1 MRYLALLLLPA
12 LLSAA
17 APVVSNVRAQQR
29 LGTKLIDITYDLADS
44 SSTSIYISAQ
54 IFAGTTALPAF
65 SLSGHIGAGVTPG
78 TNKTIVWNAGQDWN
92 RQYTTAGKV
101 RIVADDLSVTPPNAG
116 MVYVPAGFT
125 VNGYGVHSGSSRVFS
140 SGFFMDKTEV
150 SKAEWDS
157 VRTWALANGY
167 TFDNTGLATDTTHPV
182 VGISWYD
189 AVKWCNARSEKE
201 GLAPVYCTDAGRTT
215 VYKTGTVIVRGNF
228 CNWSADGYRLPTRAE
243 WSKAAWGGSTSGPY
257 YWPSYYGSGA
267 EILNK
272 GQANFF
278 TTWSNR
284 SHPWDFSATYFGS
297 DNTALFSFSGANYGT
312 TPVGYYNGSQSITEL
327 TLGITV
333 NDMKNGFGLYDMAGN
348 AAEWLWDSYYSEVN
362 ATTEYLDDNYKGP
375 DLGLGAERFYA
386 EGRFSQDASQP
397 QGSDQAWDA
406 QRRASA
412 TSAGARKMVFSAQY
426 TQGFFTNGSGQP
438 TQLVPQVGLRTV
450 RGR

>member
-12 LLSAA
+12 LLTAA

-44 SSTSIYISAQ
+44 DGGTVYISAQ

-101 RIVADDLSVTPPNAG
+101 RIIADDLSVTPPNAG

-125 VNGYGVHSGSSRVFS
+125 VGSYGIHSSNSGLKVFT
-140 SGFFMDKTEV
+140 SGFFMDKTEI
-150 SKAEWDS
+150 SKATWDE

-167 TFDNTGLATDTTHPV
+167 SFDNAGLATASDHPV
-182 VGISWYD
+182 VGVSWYD

-201 GLAPVYCTDAGRTT
+201 GLAPVYFTDANRTT
-215 VYKTGTVIVRGNF
+215 VYKTGSVIVRSTF

-267 EILNK
+267 EILNV

-278 TTWSNR
+278 YSRTLRATTW
-284 SHPWDFSATYFGS
+284 DFAATTDYLPQGFNVAG
-297 DNTALFSFSGANYGT
+297 YGT
-312 TPVGYYNGSQSITEL
+312 TPVGYYNGNQVISGL
-327 TLGITV
+327 ALGV
-333 NDMKNGFGLYDMAGN
+333 AVVDMKNGFGLYDMAGN
-348 AAEWLWDSYYSEVN
+348 AAEWLWDSYYSEVA
-362 ATTEYLDDNYKGP
+362 ATTEHLDDNYKGP
-375 DLGLGAERFYA
+375 DLGLGTERYYA
-386 EGRFSQDASQP
+386 SGRHEVGLSGSQIN
-397 QGSDQAWDA
+397 WDV
-406 QRRASA
+406 Q
-412 TSAGARKMVFSAQY
+412 TKAGAESNGYEKIVFFNSGSPARTLDGVSQY
-426 TQGFFTNGSGQP
+426 YG
-438 TQLVPQVGLRTV
+438 VRIPQVGLRTV
-450 RGR
+450 RAR